1 MRPEPVSLLLPLAA
15 VASVLAHATV
25 VQARDAPLCT
35 GSWLEGTFNLVQGSQ
50 EAGSV
55 IYALRLENRS
65 ALRWSVVGIPSV
77 QLVGRTGASLPT
89 IVRASRP
96 SALTP
101 RIVTLGPARAAV
113 AEARFSPD
121 VPGRGEPR
129 RADGRCEPT
138 AYRMRVATP
147 GGGTVVVPLR
157 PPTPVCEHGSL
168 QFSAYATS

>member
-1 MRPEPVSLLLPLAA
+1 MRLLLLLLAA
-15 VASVLAHATV
+15 VAAVLAHATV

-35 GSWLEGTFNLVQGSQ
+35 GSRLEGTFELVPGSQ
-50 EAGSV
+50 GAGSV
-55 IYALRLENRS
+55 VYALRLENRS
-65 ALRWSVVGIPSV
+65 ARRCSVVGVPSV
-77 QLVGRTGASLPT
+77 QVMGRTGAFLRT
-89 IVRASRP
+89 VVRASRP

-101 RIVTLGPARAAV
+101 RIVTLGPARAVV

-129 RADGRCEPT
+129 LADGQCEPT
-138 AYRMRVATP
+138 AYRLRVAAP

-168 QFSAYATS
+168 QFSAYATT